1 MKIVIR
7 TSVTLYGGGNA
18 KKDGQ
23 TRAGS
28 ATIQDG
34 HLGHSDETLGSLL
47 NESARAGEAASVSTN
62 RILSVGGQVGRVSE
76 LTHKQEKTHRLVS
89 DKSTVLSNE
98 PRDVDSHAGGGDVV
112 DGSKTESLTDGVEDV
127 CN

>member
-1 MKIVIR
+1 MRVVIR
-7 TSVTLYGGGNA
+7 TRLVTFYGGGNA
-18 KKDGQ
+18 KNDEGQ

-47 NESARAGEAASVSTN
+47 NEGARAGKAASVSTN
-62 RILSVGGQVGRVSE
+62 RALSVGGQVGRVSE
-76 LTHKQEKTHRLVS
+76 VTHKQEKTHRLVS

-98 PRDVDSHAGGGDVV
+98 PRDVR
-112 DGSKTESLTDGVEDV
+112 LTRRWRRR
-127 CN
+127 C